1 MRLPRMTFLI
11 SSAAS
16 AGTSIVCMGS
26 MGAMAA
32 GSTTA
37 GMSGMGAAATSTA
50 YDTPVLTRAL
60 EALGLDAL
68 TQIPN
73 TVLQPLLIALLAIT
87 IVSALWRA
95 LGARTTSAIVLATL
109 TILSGIGLYISI
121 YAFAST
127 TGYWIALTVLVLAS
141 LLSLR
146 SGHRGRTLPS

>member
-1 MRLPRMTFLI
+1 MRLPRMASLI
-11 SSAAS
+11 SGAAS

-32 GSTTA
+32 GSTAA

-50 YDTPVLTRAL
+50 HGTPVLTRSL
-60 EALGLDAL
+60 DALGLGAL

-73 TVLQPLLIALLAIT
+73 TVLQPLLIVLLAIT
-87 IVSALWRA
+87 IASALWRA

>member
-1 MRLPRMTFLI
+1 MRLPRMTSLI
-11 SSAAS
+11 SGAAS

-32 GSTTA
+32 GSTAA

-50 YDTPVLTRAL
+50 HDTPVLTRAL
-60 EALGLDAL
+60 EALGLGAL

-127 TGYWIALTVLVLAS
+127 AGYWIALTVLVLAS